1 RKVQQLEYRI
11 DELQFKFDSSLS
23 LQGSMCDNLD
33 MPAIYLIGGYNGVTW
48 LSSLD
53 SFSPKKD
60 ILVSLTSM
68 GSARSYASVAAM
80 EGCIF
85 VFGGGDGSS
94 WYNTAEC
101 YNTRSN
107 EWMICP
113 CLNHEKGSL
122 AGVSL
127 NGKIYAMGGGDGT
140 QTFSEVEMFDPF
152 LGKWICSPS
161 MLQPPIS

>member
-1 RKVQQLEYRI
+1 MSYSIYV
-11 DELQFKFDSSLS
+11 LS
-23 LQGSMCDNLD
+23 
-33 MPAIYLIGGYNGVTW
+33 V
-48 LSSLD
+48 
-53 SFSPKKD
+53 
-60 ILVSLTSM
+60 LV
-68 GSARSYASVAAM
+68 V
-80 EGCIF
+80 
-85 VFGGGDGSS
+85 
-94 WYNTAEC
+94 EC

-140 QTFSEVEMFDPF
+140 QTYSEVEMFDPF

-161 MLQPPIS
+161 MLHSVRSQPPSCF